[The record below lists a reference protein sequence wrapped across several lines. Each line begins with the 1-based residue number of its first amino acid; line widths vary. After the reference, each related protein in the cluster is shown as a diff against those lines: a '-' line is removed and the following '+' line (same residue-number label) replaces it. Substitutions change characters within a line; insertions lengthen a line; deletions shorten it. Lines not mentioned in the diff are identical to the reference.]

1 MLHCSS
7 HPQGYCIRSIP
18 VSFCSW
24 PLLSKPGYQPFLYI
38 QSLPLLPKHG
48 LNKEKRWGRGRRGER
63 VDLPTRKVE
72 AADIGHYFRPSSP
85 QVPLF
90 PTSSFSTPL
99 LALSQN
105 NGTTY
110 PVLLIQYMTWFWSIS
125 SPFCPLPLPS
135 SYGLVT
141 KAQDNIF
148 SIINTIHN
156 LI

>member
-1 MLHCSS
+1 MLHCSG

-99 LALSQN
+99 LALLQN
-105 NGTTY
+105 NGTAY
-110 PVLLIQYMTWFWSIS
+110 SVLLIQYMT
-125 SPFCPLPLPS
+125 
-135 SYGLVT
+135 
-141 KAQDNIF
+141 
-148 SIINTIHN
+148 
-156 LI
+156 